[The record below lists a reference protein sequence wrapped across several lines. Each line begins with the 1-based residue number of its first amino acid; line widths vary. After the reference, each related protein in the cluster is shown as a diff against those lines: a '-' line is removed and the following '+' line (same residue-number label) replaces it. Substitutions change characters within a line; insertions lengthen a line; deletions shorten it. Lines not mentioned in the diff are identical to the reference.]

1 MATAS
6 RRRRRRTSR
15 WVLLGLILTL
25 VTVLVNVVA
34 SAGSDGPARRF
45 SEQAYLDRMRPLVAR
60 STEQGADL
68 SRVRSQALR
77 IGREGVQRQL
87 VRVTE
92 DARSVLDEVQGA
104 EPPESLTVARSV
116 LLTTMAVRARVAA
129 AVQEGFAQTYGP
141 AATGA
146 PVDFLARAGEEA
158 VAADRTYEVF
168 VESLPAVEGARS
180 AIMPQSRWV
189 ADARLWDRTE
199 LAVLVA
205 AVRAGAVSTPVHELT
220 MLVVSTKPPAV
231 GTEGLASVLPVV
243 KAFQLEVVVA
253 NLGNASERRVPVVA
267 TLISPV
273 GPAELVQD
281 AVDLEPGQRLSLTL
295 NGLRPVPPGPA
306 TLRVVVGPV
315 PGEANVADNERSQA
329 VVLRG
334 S

>member
-1 MATAS
+1 L
-6 RRRRRRTSR
+6 
-15 WVLLGLILTL
+15 LLGLLLTVVTLL
-25 VTVLVNVVA
+25 VSFVT
-34 SAGSDGPARRF
+34 SAESDGPGRRF
-45 SEQAYLDRMRPLVAR
+45 SEQAYLDRMRPLVVR
-60 STEQGADL
+60 STEQGVQL

-77 IGREGVQRQL
+77 LGREAVQRQL

-92 DARSVLDEVQGA
+92 DARAVLDEMQRVDF
-104 EPPESLTVARSV
+104 PESLSEVRSILV
-116 LLTTMAVRARVAA
+116 TTMVVRARVAA
-129 AVQEGFAQTYGP
+129 AVQDGFAQAYAP
-141 AATGA
+141 AATRA
-146 PVDFLARAGEEA
+146 PVELLVRAGEQA

-168 VESLPAVEGARS
+168 LESLPAVEGARS

-199 LAVLVA
+199 LTVFVG
-205 AVRAGAVSTPVHELT
+205 AVRASAVPTPVHELT

-231 GTEGLASVLPVV
+231 GTEGPASVLPVV
-243 KAFQLEVVVA
+243 RAFQLEVVVA
-253 NLGNASERRVPVVA
+253 NVGNAPERKVPVVA
-267 TLISPV
+267 TLVSTS
-273 GPAELVQD
+273 GPTETVQE

-315 PGEANVADNERSQA
+315 PGEANVADNERSQP

>member
-1 MATAS
+1 
-6 RRRRRRTSR
+6 
-15 WVLLGLILTL
+15 VLLGLILSLATL
-25 VTVLVNVVA
+25 LVSVVA

-60 STEQGADL
+60 STEQGVEL

-77 IGREGVQRQL
+77 IGREAVQRQL
-87 VRVTE
+87 VRVTQ
-92 DARSVLDEVQGA
+92 DARAVLDEVQGA
-104 EPPESLTVARSV
+104 DPPESLSVARSV

-129 AVQEGFAQTYGP
+129 AVQEGFAQAYAP
-141 AATGA
+141 AVTGA
-146 PVDFLARAGEEA
+146 PVDILARAGEEA
-158 VAADRTYEVF
+158 LAADRTYEVF

-199 LAVLVA
+199 LAVLVG

-220 MLVVSTKPPAV
+220 MLVVSTKPPAI

-253 NLGNASERRVPVVA
+253 NVGNAAERKVPVVA
-267 TLISPV
+267 TLISAS

-315 PGEANVADNERSQA
+315 PGEVNVADNERSQA